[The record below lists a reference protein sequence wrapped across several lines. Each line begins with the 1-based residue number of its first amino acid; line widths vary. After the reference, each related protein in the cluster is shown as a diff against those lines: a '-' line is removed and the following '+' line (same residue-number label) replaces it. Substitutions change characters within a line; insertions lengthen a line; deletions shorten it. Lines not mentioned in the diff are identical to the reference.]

1 MEQYVKQCIEAR
13 YNAFFNTY
21 EIDDNNK
28 KRIDELFNKINE
40 FGETCKDPGEFEG
53 KFNTSSLNDEYLEL
67 FSNIATTCKQ
77 KDIEPAP
84 VFNDE
89 EAEQRRIK
97 HQTKRMIEEVTR
109 PMTRNIRWKIQDKI
123 DETPLGIIDRLG
135 PLKGIFKKN
144 K

>member
-1 MEQYVKQCIEAR
+1 MEQYVKQCIDAR

-40 FGETCKDPGEFEG
+40 FGESCKDPGEFEG
-53 KFNTSSLNDEYLEL
+53 KFNTSTLNDEYLEL

-77 KDIEPAP
+77 KDIGPVP

-97 HQTKRMIEEVTR
+97 HQTKRMIEEAE
-109 PMTRNIRWKIQDKI
+109 K
-123 DETPLGIIDRLG
+123 LGADAVVGVRYGSSAVMQGAAEIIAFG
-135 PLKGIFKKN
+135 TAVKFK
-144 K
+144 